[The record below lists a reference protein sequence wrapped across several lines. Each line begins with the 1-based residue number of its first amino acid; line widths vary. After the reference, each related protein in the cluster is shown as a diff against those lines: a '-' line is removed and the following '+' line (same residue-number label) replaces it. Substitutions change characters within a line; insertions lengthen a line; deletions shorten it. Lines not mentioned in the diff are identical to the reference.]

1 MHEHIA
7 RTMYYFGI
15 HILYASVVACAAWA
29 LTSIRGGSATTKYW
43 IWVVTTLNFMVPTG
57 VMIDKIWAP
66 HLTWAAPL
74 GVIGD
79 AAWSLTQG
87 RIAVVLA
94 VIWVLG
100 ASAMF
105 TRLAWR
111 IHAAHR
117 EAQHSVNSGQRRARE
132 SFLAHGI
139 PVNFDGRYLT
149 PAVRGVL
156 RPRISLPSGLD
167 HLLNQ
172 QELNAVLMHELTH
185 ARRRDNLISLLYELA
200 ACVLWFHPLVWLAG
214 ARMSLF
220 RELSCDESVI
230 ENAHGRAL
238 VSALAKLA
246 VPEKGLFLQTTASS
260 YLSYRLGML
269 AGSPQLAN
277 RSTSMLLGL
286 LFVAL
291 LSAGVF
297 ETVAHTAC
305 CFVLKR

>member
-1 MHEHIA
+1 MHEHVA

-15 HILYASVVACAAWA
+15 HMVYASIVACAALA

-43 IWVVTTLNFMVPTG
+43 IWVVTTLNFIVPTG
-57 VMIDKIWAP
+57 ALIDKLCAR

-79 AAWSLTQG
+79 AAWNLTQG
-87 RIAVVLA
+87 RTAAVLA
-94 VIWVLG
+94 LVWVLG
-100 ASAMF
+100 ASTML

-111 IHAAHR
+111 IRAAR
-117 EAQHSVNSGQRRARE
+117 RDARYSVNPSEHSAE
-132 SFLAHGI
+132 SFLAHGV
-139 PVNFDGRYLT
+139 PVDFDDRYQT
-149 PAVRGVL
+149 PAVQGVL
-156 RPRISLPSGLD
+156 RPHISLPIGLD
-167 HLLNQ
+167 RLLSQ
-172 QELNAVLMHELTH
+172 QELDAVLMHELAH
-185 ARRRDNLISLLYELA
+185 ARRRDNLISLLYEFA
-200 ACVLWFHPLVWLAG
+200 ACVLWFHPLLWLAG
-214 ARMSLF
+214 ARMSLY

-246 VPEKGLFLQTTASS
+246 VPEEGLFIQTTASS
-260 YLSYRLGML
+260 HLSYRLGML

-277 RSTSMLLGL
+277 RSTSMLLGMS
-286 LFVAL
+286 FVAL

>member
-1 MHEHIA
+1 MHEHVA

-15 HILYASVVACAAWA
+15 HMLYASIVACAAWA

-43 IWVVTTLNFMVPTG
+43 TWVMTMLNFIVPTG
-57 VMIDKIWAP
+57 ALVDMLWGQ

-79 AAWSLTQG
+79 TAWNLTQG
-87 RIAVVLA
+87 RTAVVLA
-94 VIWVLG
+94 AIWFFGATAMVIRLVLRIRAARREDQDFMNLQERG
-100 ASAMF
+100 AGR
-105 TRLAWR
+105 T
-111 IHAAHR
+111 
-117 EAQHSVNSGQRRARE
+117 
-132 SFLAHGI
+132 FLADGV
-139 PVNFDGRYLT
+139 PVNFDDRCST
-149 PAVRGVL
+149 PAVQGIL

-167 HLLNQ
+167 RLLSE
-172 QELNAVLMHELTH
+172 QEFDAVLMHELAH
-185 ARRRDNLISLLYELA
+185 ARRRDNLINLLYEVA
-200 ACVLWFHPLVWLAG
+200 VCVLWFHPLVWLAG
-214 ARMSLF
+214 ARTSLY

-246 VPEKGLFLQTTASS
+246 APEKGLFLQTAASS
-260 YLSYRLGML
+260 HLSYRLDRLVGPPRL
-269 AGSPQLAN
+269 PN
-277 RSTSMLLGL
+277 RTASMLLSM

-291 LSAGVF
+291 LSAGIF